1 MGVGFVWFM
10 GTGVGRGSIFFSSLL
25 KAQKLAGIKGMKIF
39 GDTLENLYD
48 TQFALETPVDW
59 YNPIIFQVQNL
70 LY

>member
-1 MGVGFVWFM
+1 MGVRVVWFM

-48 TQFALETPVDW
+48 IQFA
-59 YNPIIFQVQNL
+59 
-70 LY
+70 